1 MKRVRLIARRY
12 HPNAEQRCVNQSTW
26 TARERSS
33 ASQGTS
39 RHRGIFCCIFRRKIG
54 FFIRKY
60 KLKKEIKS

>member
-39 RHRGIFCCIFRRKIG
+39 RHRGYFAVYLEEK
-54 FFIRKY
+54 
-60 KLKKEIKS
+60 